1 MRDHTSLRAWK
12 EAHAVSIGVIHLAR
26 DAWKPYAAALFS
38 QLQRASLSVELNIAE
53 GYTFGNTRTF
63 TRYLGIAYGSA
74 VETVELLK
82 IGTEA
87 EILPLQSGAIL
98 QRADLA
104 RRLLLGL
111 LKRRR
116 RFPVS

>member
-1 MRDHTSLRAWK
+1 V
-12 EAHAVSIGVIHLAR
+12 EALCRSAVLPAPEGF
-26 DAWKPYAAALFS
+26 P
-38 QLQRASLSVELNIAE
+38 ECGLNIAE

-74 VETVELLK
+74 VETVDLLK

-87 EILPLQSGAIL
+87 EILPLRSAAIL
-98 QRADLA
+98 ERADLA

-116 RFPVS
+116 RFNAS